1 MIVIVFGVIALALY
15 ITSFVMAGQYMD
27 QTADWNIIKKELRKI
42 WIISV
47 VASITLFIS
56 ISMLYKEV
64 QARDRFM
71 YLLLLMMCMSL
82 GFSVCSLSISMISKM

>member
-1 MIVIVFGVIALALY
+1 MIIVFGLIALALY

-27 QTADWNIIKKELRKI
+27 QTEDWNLIKTQLRKV

-47 VASITLFIS
+47 VASITLFMGIS
-56 ISMLYKEV
+56 TLYTEA

-71 YLLLLMMCMSL
+71 YVLLLIGCMSM
-82 GFSVCSLSISMISKM
+82 GFAYSALTISMISK